1 MKSERGISSS
11 QIMSSRHEKS
21 SQDIYKGAIDYKGDK
36 IAQWHNPRIFLDDL
50 YGENQTKQFTS
61 VMIIGSPGTGKS
73 SLHSLISH
81 GFHTRNHNY
90 YVMHLYRK
98 HLLKLDQT
106 LKDVPPGRDLVMN
119 FHDVTGVFK
128 DIANPQQKAK
138 IITTL
143 TEARHP
149 DFVKTDRKVVVIVN
163 VHYENSMEK
172 IWRSQGSWKIYT
184 DMNSDESQVFNGKT
198 KGRYQHKTDIFQRT
212 VLSQFRKKEFTV
224 SLTANVDR
232 TYVTGGVQQDNPNSK
247 RHGEFGK
254 FRFIMV
260 YDTIDVKFYLVPLEY
275 CGLCSEG
282 GQDLKKTQA
291 SPKEID
297 QLICKYYGTKDGRA
311 GMKLALVNSGVLHQF
326 RNKPVYAYN
335 IAYDLL
341 STFEVD
347 KEQLA
352 LYYRDLAQIKDKRL
366 YTPRRKNVNF
376 FEDLQLIRNK
386 NVSPLGHLETNLYR
400 QKPDEDIIDLDL

>member
-1 MKSERGISSS
+1 MGERGISSN
-11 QIMSSRHEKS
+11 QLMARRNEADKG
-21 SQDIYKGAIDYKGDK
+21 DKYKGAIDYKGEK
-36 IAQWHNPRIFLDDL
+36 IAQWHNPRLFIDDL

-81 GFHTRNHNY
+81 GIHTRNKNY

-106 LKDVPPGRDLVMN
+106 LKDVPPGRDIVLN

-149 DFVKTDRKVVVIVN
+149 NFEKTDRKVMVIVN

-184 DMNSDESQVFNGKT
+184 DMNSDEAQVFNGKT
-198 KGRYQHKTDIFQRT
+198 KGRYEHKVDIFQRT
-212 VLSQFRKKEFTV
+212 VLNQFRKKEFTC
-224 SLTANVDR
+224 SLTANMDR
-232 TYVTGGVQQDNPNSK
+232 TYVTGGVQQDNPKSNL
-247 RHGEFGK
+247 FGK
-254 FRFIMV
+254 FGTLRFIMV
-260 YDTIDVKFYLVPLEY
+260 YDTIGVNFYLVAKEY

-282 GQDLKKTQA
+282 GQELKKTQA
-291 SPKEID
+291 TPKEID
-297 QLICKYYGTKDGRA
+297 QLICNYYGTKDGRA
-311 GMKLALVNSGVLHQF
+311 GMKLALVNAGITHQF
-326 RNKPVYAYN
+326 KNKPIYAYN
-335 IAYDLL
+335 LAYDLL
-341 STFEVD
+341 STFEID
-347 KEQLA
+347 KEA
-352 LYYRDLAQIKDKRL
+352 LGSYYRDTAQITDKRL
-366 YTPRRKNVNF
+366 YTINRKKVDF
-376 FEDLQLIRNK
+376 FKDLEDMRSK
-386 NVSPLGHLETNLYR
+386 NISPLGSLTLNKMK
-400 QKPDEDIIDLDL
+400 QKDDIDLNL

>member
-1 MKSERGISSS
+1 MGERGISSNQLMARRNES
-11 QIMSSRHEKS
+11 DKG
-21 SQDIYKGAIDYKGDK
+21 DKYKGAIDYKGEK
-36 IAQWHNPRIFLDDL
+36 IAQWHNPRLFIDDL

-81 GFHTRNHNY
+81 GIHTRNKNY

-106 LKDVPPGRDLVMN
+106 LKDVPPGRDIVLN

-149 DFVKTDRKVVVIVN
+149 NFEKTDRKVMVIVN

-184 DMNSDESQVFNGKT
+184 DMNSDEAQVFNGKT
-198 KGRYQHKTDIFQRT
+198 KGRYEHKVDIFQRT
-212 VLSQFRKKEFTV
+212 VLNQFRKKEFTC
-224 SLTANVDR
+224 SLTANMDR
-232 TYVTGGVQQDNPNSK
+232 TYVTGGVQQDNPKSNL
-247 RHGEFGK
+247 FGK
-254 FRFIMV
+254 FGTLRFIMV
-260 YDTIDVKFYLVPLEY
+260 YDTIGVNFYLVAKEY

-282 GQDLKKTQA
+282 GQELKKTQA
-291 SPKEID
+291 TPKEID
-297 QLICKYYGTKDGRA
+297 QLICNYYGTKDGRA
-311 GMKLALVNSGVLHQF
+311 GMKLALVNAGITHQF
-326 RNKPVYAYN
+326 KNKPIYAYN
-335 IAYDLL
+335 LAYDLL
-341 STFEVD
+341 STFEID
-347 KEQLA
+347 KEA
-352 LYYRDLAQIKDKRL
+352 LGSYYRDTAQITDKRL
-366 YTPRRKNVNF
+366 YTINRKKVDF
-376 FEDLQLIRNK
+376 FKDLEDMRSK
-386 NVSPLGHLETNLYR
+386 NISPLGSLTLNKMK
-400 QKPDEDIIDLDL
+400 QKDDIDLNL